1 MSCIYP
7 RESLSRTTLMDNPN
21 TVSFIRSLGDY
32 RSSLDHKPS
41 WLKLTTITMV
51 SSYLRDSGVK
61 LDLDRMKLVFRKMK
75 YLNIKQGGCWRRF
88 YSTFYN
94 QITIGYE
101 DSLSVK
107 KVKIFPNGSLQIAG
121 CRDPYDCK
129 RFINQLQLILKW
141 IYNVDIPE
149 SSFKIVMIN
158 SNFSLKHVVN
168 QNVIFSLFRS
178 KPGFAVSFDPDRY
191 SAVKMKFT
199 PVKHGKQVTISVF
212 SSGSVIITGA
222 QTLQEVFEAYK
233 TIVNTISH
241 NFSHVCVEPSENT
254 EDFDYFM
261 GYPYSKLY
269 EKISK
274 YI

>member
-1 MSCIYP
+1 MGAVV
-7 RESLSRTTLMDNPN
+7 RTFKMDNKH
-21 TVSFIRSLGDY
+21 TVSFIKSLGDY
-32 RSSLDHKPS
+32 RTAHAPYTS

-51 SSYLRDSGVK
+51 SSYLRDTSKK

-75 YLNIKQGGCWRRF
+75 HLPIKGGGCWRRF

-141 IYNVDIPE
+141 IYNVSVPE
-149 SSFKIVMIN
+149 DSFKIVMIN
-158 SNFSLKHVVN
+158 SNFSLNHIVN
-168 QNVIFSLFRS
+168 QNAVFSVFRS
-178 KPGFAVSFDPDRY
+178 KPGFSVSFDPDRY
-191 SAVKMKFT
+191 SAVKMKFS
-199 PVKHGKQVTISVF
+199 PVRNGKQVTISIF
-212 SSGSVIITGA
+212 SSGSIIITGA

-233 TIVNTISH
+233 TIMDTVNVSD
-241 NFSHVCVEPSENT
+241 VCVESTENT
-254 EDFDYFM
+254 EEFDYFM

-269 EKISK
+269 EKISL

>member
-1 MSCIYP
+1 
-7 RESLSRTTLMDNPN
+7 MDNPN
-21 TVSFIRSLGDY
+21 TVSFIKGLGDY
-32 RSSLDHKPS
+32 RTSLTYQPS

-51 SSYLRDSGVK
+51 SSHMRDNGIK

-75 YLNIKQGGCWRRF
+75 YIKIKNGGCWRRF

-121 CRDPYDCK
+121 CRDPYDCQ
-129 RFINQLQLILKW
+129 RFINQLQLILKL
-141 IYNVDIPE
+141 IYNVDVPE

-158 SNFSLKHVVN
+158 SNFSLNHVVN
-168 QNVIFSLFRS
+168 QNVIFSIFRS

-191 SAVKMKFT
+191 SAVKMKFI
-199 PVKHGKQVTISVF
+199 PVSNGKQVTISIF
-212 SSGSVIITGA
+212 SSGSIIITGA
-222 QTLQEVFEAYK
+222 QTLQEVLGAYK
-233 TIVNTISH
+233 TIVDTISAQ
-241 NFSHVCVEPSENT
+241 FSHVCVEPSDT
-254 EDFDYFM
+254 KEDFDYFM

-269 EKISK
+269 EKISM